1 MRLAARCPDLARS
14 RGARVRSTVVDSI
27 EQRLALEPVDGD
39 SDTFLS
45 VGRTDPR
52 HVYGGLLVAQA
63 LRAAQLTV
71 DDGRLA
77 HSLHASFVRAGTGG
91 ERLRHEVERT
101 RDGSSFATRRVVVR
115 QDAGVVMVL
124 TADFHHEEPGLEYEP
139 PANLDIPGPDEVE
152 AAQRQSKVF
161 ENRPV
166 PVESIRG
173 ALPHTRCT
181 WVRPRG
187 GVLPDDPALHLQVL
201 AYLSDHGPSRAA
213 RAPHADVPRESIA
226 QPVSLDHSIW
236 FHRPVDANDWL
247 LFELVPVAT
256 GRGRGLSFGTV
267 RTRDRVL
274 VASVAQEILLRPK
287 L

>member
-1 MRLAARCPDLARS
+1 M
-14 RGARVRSTVVDSI
+14 
-27 EQRLALEPVDGD
+27 
-39 SDTFLS
+39 
-45 VGRTDPR
+45 
-52 HVYGGLLVAQA
+52 
-63 LRAAQLTV
+63 
-71 DDGRLA
+71 
-77 HSLHASFVRAGTGG
+77 LH
-91 ERLRHEVERT
+91 HEVERT
-101 RDGSSFATRRVVVR
+101 RDGMSFATRRVVVR
-115 QDAGVVMVL
+115 QAAGVVMVL
-124 TADFHHEEPGLEYEP
+124 TADFHDAEPGLEYEP
-139 PANLDIPGPDEVE
+139 SPNLDIPGPDELQP
-152 AAQRQSKVF
+152 ADRQSKVF

-166 PVESIRG
+166 PVERIRG

-181 WVRPRG
+181 WVRPVG
-187 GVLPDDPALHLQVL
+187 ELPDDPALHLQVL

-213 RAPHADVPRESIA
+213 RAPHAAVPRESLA